1 MRRKDPEKE
10 EAILKAAIE
19 AFAEQGYHAT
29 KMSAIA
35 DKAGVAAGS
44 LYLYFSNKESII
56 RRIIDEAWKRMYSD
70 YEKIA
75 NRPDFTAVEKLDAL
89 IDTVFDLFMGDPKK
103 AIIFVN
109 EQHHLMQAGFSDFID
124 AEERFIQLGQRALD
138 EGREAN
144 LFNPHIDMKIF
155 KEFVFG
161 GLRHL
166 LNLWAHQPEEYSPNI
181 ICQEVK
187 LIIKKGILN

>member
-19 AFAEQGYHAT
+19 AFAEQGFHAT

-56 RRIIDEAWKRMYSD
+56 RHIIDETWKRMYSD
-70 YEKIA
+70 YAKVT
-75 NRPDFTAVEKLDAL
+75 NRPDFSAVEKLDAL

-109 EQHHLMQAGFSDFID
+109 EQHHLMQTGFSDFTH
-124 AEERFIQLGQRALD
+124 AEEKFIQLGQQVLV
-138 EGREAN
+138 EGQEVN
-144 LFNPHIDMKIF
+144 LFNPHVDIKIF

-166 LNLWAHQPEEYSPNI
+166 LNLWAHQPDLYAPNSMR
-181 ICQEVK
+181 QEVK
-187 LIIKKGILN
+187 LIIKKGILV

>member
-1 MRRKDPEKE
+1 MRKKDPEKE

-19 AFAEQGYHAT
+19 AFAEQGFHAT
-29 KMSAIA
+29 KMSTIA

-56 RRIIDEAWKRMYSD
+56 RHIIDETWKRMYSD
-70 YEKIA
+70 YAKVA
-75 NRPDFTAVEKLDAL
+75 NRPDFSAVEKLDAL

-109 EQHHLMQAGFSDFID
+109 EQHHLMQTGFSDFTH
-124 AEERFIQLGQRALD
+124 AEEKFIQLGQQVLV
-138 EGREAN
+138 EGQEVN
-144 LFNPHIDMKIF
+144 LFNPHVDIKIF

-166 LNLWAHQPEEYSPNI
+166 LNLWAHQPDLYAPNSMR
-181 ICQEVK
+181 QEVK
-187 LIIKKGILN
+187 LIIKKGILV